1 MDLGSHA
8 GFIIS
13 AYLLTTAVIALLVG
27 WVTADYFTQ
36 KRALA
41 ELDRRG
47 ITRRSATPRP
57 SGVKEP
63 A

>member
-8 GFIIS
+8 GFIIA
-13 AYLLTTAVIALLVG
+13 AYLVTIVVIALLIG

-47 ITRRSATPRP
+47 ITRRSAAPRP

>member
-8 GFIIS
+8 GFIIAS
-13 AYLLTTAVIALLVG
+13 YLVVTVVVALLVG

-47 ITRRSATPRP
+47 ITRRSAGPRP

>member
-8 GFIIS
+8 GFIVAS
-13 AYLLTTAVIALLVG
+13 YLIVAAVVAILVG
-27 WVTADYFTQ
+27 WITADYFTQ

-41 ELDRRG
+41 ELERRG
-47 ITRRSATPRP
+47 ITRRSAAPRP

>member
-8 GFIIS
+8 GFIVA
-13 AYLLTTAVIALLVG
+13 AYTTTAAVVAALIVWVIADHG
-27 WVTADYFTQ
+27 AQ

-41 ELDRRG
+41 ELERRG
-47 ITRRSATPRP
+47 ITRRSVESQHMRI
-57 SGVKEP
+57 KEP

>member
-8 GFIIS
+8 GFIVAS
-13 AYLLTTAVIALLVG
+13 YLVVAAVVALLVG
-27 WVTADYFTQ
+27 WVTTDYFTQ

-47 ITRRSATPRP
+47 ITRRSAGPRP
-57 SGVKEP
+57 SEVKEP

>member
-8 GFIIS
+8 GFIIAS
-13 AYLLTTAVIALLVG
+13 YLVVAVVVALLIG
-27 WVTADYFTQ
+27 WITADYFTQ

-47 ITRRSATPRP
+47 ITRRSAARP

>member
-8 GFIIS
+8 DFIIVS
-13 AYLLTTAVIALLVG
+13 YLVVTAVIALLVG

-47 ITRRSATPRP
+47 ITRRSAARP

>member
-8 GFIIS
+8 GFIIAS
-13 AYLLTTAVIALLVG
+13 YLAVAVVVALLIG

-41 ELDRRG
+41 EFKARLG
-47 ITRRSATPRP
+47 
-57 SGVKEP
+57 
-63 A
+63 

>member
-8 GFIIS
+8 DFIIVS
-13 AYLLTTAVIALLVG
+13 YLVVAAVIALLVG
-27 WVTADYFTQ
+27 WVTADYVTQ

-47 ITRRSATPRP
+47 ITRRSAARP

>member
-8 GFIIS
+8 DFIIVS
-13 AYLLTTAVIALLVG
+13 YLVVAAVIALLVG

-47 ITRRSATPRP
+47 ITRRSAARP

>member
-8 GFIIS
+8 GFIIAS
-13 AYLLTTAVIALLVG
+13 YLVVTAVVALLVG
-27 WVTADYFTQ
+27 WVTADYFAQ

-47 ITRRSATPRP
+47 ITRRSAGPRA

>member
-1 MDLGSHA
+1 MDLGPHA

-13 AYLLTTAVIALLVG
+13 AYAVAIVVIVLLAL
-27 WVTADYFTQ
+27 WVMADYAAQ

-47 ITRRSATPRP
+47 ITRRSAGPRP
-57 SGVKEP
+57 STVKEP